1 VTGSAPDNLNLLKLP
16 PPPAAVEMWRVT
28 PQISAPQ
35 RPHRFP
41 MLKGSANRVTTQPI
55 DALFLDR
62 WSSRAMS
69 GEALSDTELMPL
81 FEAARWAPSCG
92 NFQPWRFLYARRDT
106 DFWPAFLDLLNASN
120 RSWAQRAGAL
130 VLVISRTH
138 FDGDGRPCVTHSF
151 DAGAAWQNLALQ
163 AWISNLVAH
172 GIAGFDAER
181 ARRVLRVP
189 AAYAVEAMI
198 VLGKPGD
205 PALLDDSQ
213 RKREAPSDRRSL
225 AQSVCEG
232 PFSL

>member
-1 VTGSAPDNLNLLKLP
+1 
-16 PPPAAVEMWRVT
+16 
-28 PQISAPQ
+28 
-35 RPHRFP
+35 
-41 MLKGSANRVTTQPI
+41 MLKGRDKRVTTQPI

-69 GEALSDTELMPL
+69 GETLSDAELMPL
-81 FEAARWAPSCG
+81 FEAARWAPSSG

-106 DFWPAFLDLLNASN
+106 DFWPAFFELLNPGN

-163 AWISNLVAH
+163 AWLGNLVAH
-172 GIAGFDAER
+172 GIGGFDAER

-198 VLGKPGD
+198 VLGKRGD
-205 PALLDDSQ
+205 PALLDESQ
-213 RKREAPSDRRSL
+213 RKREVPSDRRPL